1 LAPDHREQRE
11 SHGFRRL
18 GYFSH
23 FSSPVGV
30 LSAPTVAGE
39 GKASNGRALAMISA
53 IASLIGLGSRRAD
66 RFVPS
71 SISCC
76 DPLDANQL
84 APMEKQNVVQMLQ
97 NFGRSFCG

>member
-66 RFVPS
+66 RFDIS
-71 SISCC
+71 SVAHSMTGNMGQTQW
-76 DPLDANQL
+76 NQV
-84 APMEKQNVVQMLQ
+84 ARRPPEIITGKT
-97 NFGRSFCG
+97 